1 MFNKIKFN
9 FSMKHIDLISVW
21 GLSIVTILT
30 SSEVIGFFAIG
41 ASITS
46 IINNLPGVIK
56 FIKKYI
62 K

>member
-1 MFNKIKFN
+1 
-9 FSMKHIDLISVW
+9 MKHIDLISVW
-21 GLSIVTILT
+21 GLSIVTLLT

>member
-1 MFNKIKFN
+1 
-9 FSMKHIDLISVW
+9 MKQHLDILGVW
-21 GLSIVTILT
+21 FLSIATFLT
-30 SSEVIGFFAIG
+30 SSEVIGLFAIG
-41 ASITS
+41 ASITT

>member
-1 MFNKIKFN
+1 
-9 FSMKHIDLISVW
+9 MKHLDLISVW

-30 SSEVIGFFAIG
+30 SSEIIGFFAIA
-41 ASITS
+41 ASLTT

-62 K
+62 KKWKVTKQV

>member
-1 MFNKIKFN
+1 
-9 FSMKHIDLISVW
+9 MKQFELLGVW
-21 GLSIVTILT
+21 FLSIATFLT
-30 SSEVIGFFAIG
+30 SSEVIGFFAIA
-41 ASITS
+41 ASISS